1 VATKPE
7 EVMTEHTG
15 PTGQRIVVG
24 VDGSTSSRE
33 ALRWAVRQAELT
45 GGRVEAIMAWQSP
58 TLVGL
63 GGSFFEVEVGRDDTR
78 IRAAAGRVLREAV
91 AEAME
96 ASPGVPVKAE
106 IGEGS
111 AAQLLLD
118 AALGAGL
125 VVVGSRGY
133 GGITGALLGSVGHAL
148 AQHSPCPVV
157 IIRGIG

>member
-1 VATKPE
+1 
-7 EVMTEHTG
+7 
-15 PTGQRIVVG
+15 
-24 VDGSTSSRE
+24 
-33 ALRWAVRQAELT
+33 
-45 GGRVEAIMAWQSP
+45 
-58 TLVGL
+58 
-63 GGSFFEVEVGRDDTR
+63 VGRAPGGADR
-78 IRAAAGRVLREAV
+78 GKGRGHHGLAVAHAGGAGRVVLRGGGG
-91 AEAME
+91 
-96 ASPGVPVKAE
+96 PGVSVKAE

>member
-1 VATKPE
+1 
-7 EVMTEHTG
+7 
-15 PTGQRIVVG
+15 
-24 VDGSTSSRE
+24 
-33 ALRWAVRQAELT
+33 
-45 GGRVEAIMAWQSP
+45 
-58 TLVGL
+58 
-63 GGSFFEVEVGRDDTR
+63 VEVARDDAR
-78 IRAAAGRVLREAV
+78 IRAAAGRVLRDAV
-91 AEAME
+91 AEATE
-96 ASPGVPVKAE
+96 AAPGVSVKAE